1 MAKKKRKIQRRLNAS
16 EWNQFK
22 NLFDST
28 KISKKQ
34 MGTKRH
40 LINIKTGRDLKI
52 EIEAKWRFQS
62 LNVPKSAAGSN
73 LEQGIH
79 MQLIRKQKVK

>member
-1 MAKKKRKIQRRLNAS
+1 
-16 EWNQFK
+16 
-22 NLFDST
+22 
-28 KISKKQ
+28 

>member
-1 MAKKKRKIQRRLNAS
+1 MAKRRKIQRRLNAS

-22 NLFDST
+22 NLFGST

-34 MGTKRH
+34 METKRH

-52 EIEAKWRFQS
+52 EIEAKLRFQS

-73 LEQGIH
+73 LKHSIQ
-79 MQLIRKQKVK
+79 MQLIRKQNVK